1 MSTVLAKGISQ
12 YPMVYTIIASML
24 MISLLT
30 IIAMESVTDTI
41 RFSKKNVGHE
51 DVLNNIAKYI
61 VINGSLHL
69 IVPIEYIGDY
79 YALYID
85 EKSNSTIVNKL
96 DTVVW
101 KKNYLLIGPINT
113 SYDEIVLIRHYKTPT
128 IIDILVRKH
137 LNATTGEY
145 IFKNTI
151 IPPSISLNMLV
162 GDISVLRTI
171 NGRYEYFFVSP
182 MINPYKRVIVYKNN
196 HYVLNK
202 TYDPVLIDDF
212 VNELELASIKQVIN
226 WGGFKK
232 LIYNGSAL
240 PYVLNTYGRI
250 KYVSNITILSNN
262 TYYIPLSKPWY
273 FNSVESNYYF
283 YITEHRVLGNFNLS
297 RTNCY
302 NKLFLN
308 FTHSVNKIVIQGVD
322 TGTYYRATVYVSYN
336 VLVYVGSTKY
346 SFSFYDSFYTS
357 TPADDVFNKIIS
369 LDLELPV
376 NISDTIS
383 VEAYISY
390 TVYIANP
397 ASENVNVTLVTSING
412 NYNNTYCVKVL
423 SSGMVSLYGDSLV
436 NEYKFYVDNDSYR
449 NVSIKII
456 LELNKPINVTVYI
469 DGSKVINT
477 SCGLLEVG
485 YYGKLIL
492 VNTSHVLPDSVIDI
506 NDLIIENINV
516 TNGLVYR
523 INDSVGIYLGNFTEA
538 ILEYNVPG
546 VVNISGTP
554 IEFYGDSVIIIDL
567 WNNLTMIYSDSFM
580 TVNSSNIQFVQNTLI
595 ENEINFIEP
604 LFVFENACVPLFV
617 RIVYIDNTSTQYTI
631 TPMDDTIRIK
641 IDPKPISYLEIKILE
656 NTSDIDLYVSY
667 KNRWLMVLNGQIIAT
682 SDGYLDPSIRVVQTF
697 LGKYLLLQRDE
708 SIIVI
713 PYTVSLYPLHYIS
726 G

>member
-1 MSTVLAKGISQ
+1 MAKGISQ

-41 RFSKKNVGHE
+41 RFSEKIAGHE

-61 VINGSLHL
+61 VINGSLYL
-69 IVPIEYIGDY
+69 ITSIEYVGEY

-85 EKSNSTIVNKL
+85 AKSNSTIVNKL
-96 DTVVW
+96 NTVVW
-101 KKNYLLIGPINT
+101 KENYLLIGPINT
-113 SYDEIVLIRHYKTPT
+113 SYDEIVLIRHYKTPA
-128 IIDILVRKH
+128 IIDILVKKH
-137 LNATTGEY
+137 LNATTEEY
-145 IFKNTI
+145 ILKNTI

-182 MINPYKRVIVYKNN
+182 MINPYKRVIVYKNSY
-196 HYVLNK
+196 YVLNK
-202 TYDPVLIDDF
+202 TYDPVLVNDF
-212 VNELELASIKQVIN
+212 VKELEFASIKQVIN
-226 WGGFKK
+226 WGDFKK
-232 LIYNGSAL
+232 STYNDSAL

-250 KYVSNITILSNN
+250 KYVNNITILSNN
-262 TYYIPLSKPWY
+262 TYYIPLSEPWY
-273 FNSVESNYYF
+273 FNSIESNYYF
-283 YITEHRVLGNFNLS
+283 YITEHRVLGNFNLN
-297 RTNCY
+297 RINCY

-308 FTHSVNKIVIQGVD
+308 FTHSVDKIVIQGVD

-336 VLVYVGSTKY
+336 VLVYVGSTRY

-357 TPADDVFNKIIS
+357 TPANDVFDKIIS
-369 LDLELPV
+369 LDLELPT
-376 NISDTIS
+376 NISDTVS
-383 VEAYISY
+383 VETYISY
-390 TVYIANP
+390 TVYITNP
-397 ASENVNVTLVTSING
+397 TSENVNVTLVTSING
-412 NYNNTYCVKVL
+412 NYNDTYCVKVL
-423 SSGMVSLYGDSLV
+423 SSGIVSLYGDSLA
-436 NEYKFYVDNDSYR
+436 NEYKFYVDNDGYR
-449 NVSIKII
+449 NVSIEII
-456 LELNKPINVTVYI
+456 LELDKPINVTVYI

-477 SCGLLEVG
+477 SCSFLEVG
-485 YYGKLIL
+485 YYGKLVL
-492 VNTSHVLPDSVIDI
+492 VNASRALPDSVIDI

-523 INDSVGIYLGNFTEA
+523 INDFIGIYLSNSTET
-538 ILEYNVPG
+538 ILKYTVPG
-546 VVNISGTP
+546 VVNVSGTS
-554 IEFYGDSVIIIDL
+554 IEFYGDTIIIIDL

-604 LFVFENACVPLFV
+604 LLVFENVSVPLLV
-617 RIVYIDNTSTQYTI
+617 RIVYIDNTSIQYTI

-656 NTSDIDLYVSY
+656 NTSDIDLYISY
-667 KNRWLMVLNGQIIAT
+667 KNRWLMVLNGQVIAT
-682 SDGYLDPSIRVVQTF
+682 SEGYLDPSVKAVQTF
-697 LGKYLLLQRDE
+697 LGKYLVLQRDD
-708 SIIVI
+708 SITVI